1 MHPEGKNQHYPQSS
15 LSPGNMATTAIRSRF
30 WRGGVC
36 NALIFRRADLPA
48 DRTTWQ
54 KLFANAMGSPDPY
67 GRQLNGMGGGV
78 SSLSKIC
85 IVSPSSREDA
95 DVDFEFVQVV
105 IEDGALDLASNCG
118 NMTAAIGPFALDENL
133 FSPSP
138 TQVSKQPG
146 HTTVRIFNTNTKKVI
161 VSTFPIVGHP
171 PRFQPHGAYKMDGVP
186 GTGSKI
192 SLSFLSPGGTQTGA
206 VFPTGQGITS
216 MTTTGKD
223 GGLVKASLVD
233 VANPV
238 VYVDGASF
246 GITPGVT
253 PAELDQMTETM
264 ESLESIRHEAA
275 SLMGM
280 NPDVASVPKLVI
292 LFPPQGINVNIT
304 CMALSMGQ
312 AHKAIPLTLALN
324 LAVACRFE
332 GNLASGL
339 VKHTGGD
346 GNITIQHPSGTIM
359 VGTDIRGDDVES
371 ATIYSTAR
379 LLMRGEVN
387 VD

>member
-1 MHPEGKNQHYPQSS
+1 
-15 LSPGNMATTAIRSRF
+15 MATSAIRSRF

-48 DRTTWQ
+48 DQSTWQ

-67 GRQLNGMGGGV
+67 GRQLNGMGGEV

-85 IVSPSSREDA
+85 IVSPSTREDA
-95 DVDFEFVQVV
+95 DVDFEFVQIV

-118 NMTAAIGPFALDENL
+118 NMTAAIGPFALDEKL
-133 FSPSP
+133 FSPSA
-138 TQVSKQPG
+138 TQLSKQPG

-161 VSTFPIVGHP
+161 ASTFPTHGQP

-206 VFPTGQGITS
+206 VFPTGNGITS
-216 MTTTGKD
+216 MATTGKN
-223 GGLVKASLVD
+223 GGHVQASLVD

-238 VYVDGASF
+238 VYVDGTSL
-246 GITPGVT
+246 GISPDVT
-253 PAELDQMTETM
+253 PADLDQKTGTM
-264 ESLESIRHEAA
+264 ISLESIRREAA

-292 LFPPQGINVNIT
+292 LFPPQDTDVNIT

-332 GNLASGL
+332 GNLASEL
-339 VKHTGGD
+339 VKGVGGD
-346 GNITIQHPSGTIM
+346 GKITIQHPSGTIT
-359 VGTDIRGDDVES
+359 VGTEIRGENVES

-379 LLMRGEVN
+379 LLMSGEVN
-387 VD
+387 ID